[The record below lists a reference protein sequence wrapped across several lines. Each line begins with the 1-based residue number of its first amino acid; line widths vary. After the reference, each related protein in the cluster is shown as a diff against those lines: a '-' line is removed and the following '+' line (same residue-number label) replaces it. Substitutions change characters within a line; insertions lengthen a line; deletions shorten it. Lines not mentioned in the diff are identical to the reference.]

1 MTIHNPQ
8 PQSAERR
15 GLFGVIG
22 LGYVG
27 LPLALT
33 FAEAGVGVLGF
44 DIDETKV
51 ERLGAGRSYIRQIPD
66 SRIAAAVQA
75 GGLAATTDYDRLSEV
90 GAVAICVPTPLDAH
104 RQPDLSYV
112 MATAREIAARL
123 RPGQL
128 VILESTTYPGTTR
141 EELLPVLEEGS
152 GLEVGRDFQLAFSP
166 EREDPGNKH
175 FNTRTIPKVLGGVTD
190 DCLRAALAWY
200 EPVFERVVPVSGPE
214 VAELTKIFE
223 NTFRGVNIALV
234 NELKTLCLKMGIDV
248 YEVIEAANTKPFGFM
263 AFWPGPG
270 LGGHCIPIDPFYL
283 TYKAHEYEMS
293 TRFIELAGEIN
304 SGMPRLVVERVGEA
318 LNSHE
323 KPLKGSRVLVLGIAY
338 KPDID
343 DMRESPAVPV
353 MEGLLARGA
362 LVDYHDP
369 YIPVMPPTRQTELRL
384 ESVGLGADYER
395 VGDYDATVIITD
407 HGGLDYERIVERS
420 PLVVDTRNA
429 TAGHRAAG
437 DVWLA

>member
-1 MTIHNPQ
+1 MTTHNPQ
-8 PQSAERR
+8 PPSAERR
-15 GLFGVIG
+15 ELFGVIG

-44 DIDETKV
+44 DIDDAKV
-51 ERLGAGRSYIRQIPD
+51 ERLGAGKSYIRQIPD
-66 SRIAAAVQA
+66 SRIAAAVAA

-90 GAVAICVPTPLDAH
+90 GAVAICVPTPLDGH

-141 EELLPVLEEGS
+141 EELLPVLEGGS

-190 DCLRAALAWY
+190 DCLRAALEWY
-200 EPVFERVVPVSGPE
+200 EPVFDRVIPVSGPE

-234 NELKTLCLKMGIDV
+234 NELKILCLKMGIDV

-353 MEGLLARGA
+353 IEGLLARGA

-369 YIPVMPPTRQTELRL
+369 YIPAMPPTRQTELRL
-384 ESVGLGADYER
+384 ESVGLGDDYER
-395 VGDYDATVIITD
+395 VADYDAAVIITD
-407 HGGLDYERIVERS
+407 HGGLDYSRIVERA